1 MSKIST
7 GNRKEIMDTKLRFLI
22 QKLEDTAYNHGYEA
36 ANSVLLVGIST
47 SSTNAL
53 RRRNVDAAYAERQ
66 RAWDRILEYVEG
78 EE

>member
-1 MSKIST
+1 
-7 GNRKEIMDTKLRFLI
+7 MDTKLKSLI
-22 QKLEDTAYNHGYEA
+22 VELEYASYRHGCTA

-53 RRRNVDAAYAERQ
+53 RKRNADAACAERQ